1 MIKGLLKSQPKKE
14 EMFASTS
21 EVLSKTKIE
30 LDAKADYSTQ
40 LQMIS
45 LTNENLAHLKVLQPF
60 VKEKLDSIVTRFYQ
74 NIGKQQSLM
83 NIINDHSTVERLKV
97 TLEKHI
103 YEMFN
108 GVIDQSFIK
117 QRYIIAHV
125 HVRIG
130 LQPKWYLCAFQELYE
145 SVLTIVEEQT
155 NSMADYKKAVL
166 AVSKIFN
173 FEQQIVLEAYEL
185 ENERIRIEA
194 ENAKNTVKQN
204 VAKNAEELAA
214 ISEETSSAIQ
224 EIAGKTKDIEGL
236 TKSGSDQA
244 LEAEVKSKEGILRL
258 RNLEKVMVDSEQK
271 MSKIAA
277 DMEKLTASSKKI
289 EEIATMVTSIAE
301 QTNLLSLNAAIEAA
315 RAGEHGKGFAV
326 VAGEVRKLAES
337 TKGAVTEVYSL
348 ISEIDRSSAQMSI
361 TTAEVQAGI
370 KDGTQQTKQTTQFFD
385 QILTSMEEVKQQ
397 NIQIAKEMEALS
409 QIVLDINAAVEQ
421 VAYSSDELN
430 NITNQL

>member
-1 MIKGLLKSQPKKE
+1 MIKGLRKSQSKKE
-14 EMFASTS
+14 NLFAHANDF
-21 EVLSKTKIE
+21 LSQTRIEIDTKS
-30 LDAKADYSTQ
+30 DYQTQ
-40 LQMIS
+40 IQMIS
-45 LTNENLAHLKVLQPF
+45 LTNEHLSYLKVLQPY
-60 VKEKLDSIVTRFYQ
+60 VKEQLSPIVNRFYQ
-74 NIGKQQSLM
+74 NIGKQPSLM
-83 NIINDHSTVERLKV
+83 KIINDNSTIDRLKK

-145 SVLTIVEEQT
+145 SILAIVEEQT
-155 NSMADYKKAVL
+155 ESKSDYKNAVL

-185 ENERIRIEA
+185 ENERIRLEA
-194 ENAKNTVKQN
+194 EDAKNSIKLN

-224 EIAGKTKDIEGL
+224 QIAAKTKDIEGL
-236 TKSGSDQA
+236 TKSGSASA
-244 LEAEVKSKEGILRL
+244 LETEVKSKEGISRL
-258 RNLEKVMVDSEQK
+258 RNLESVMVDSEQK

-348 ISEIDRSSAQMSI
+348 ISEIDRSSAQMSV
-361 TTAEVQAGI
+361 TTTEVQSGI
-370 KDGTQQTKQTTQFFD
+370 KDGAVRTKETTEFFD
-385 QILTSMEEVKQQ
+385 QILKSMEAVKQQ
-397 NIQIAKEMEALS
+397 NIQIAKEMEALTE
-409 QIVLDINAAVEQ
+409 IVVDINQAVEQ